1 MTSISILTSIL
12 LFMLTLYLWISVNIC
27 QHLLLFFSSLILYF
41 FGFSIKVICLYKWIE
56 DYFLFYIPYKI
67 LKNIEIVY
75 FLNKK

>member
-1 MTSISILTSIL
+1 MFFNSWMLLSVSILFSIL
-12 LFMLTLYLWISVNIC
+12 HIYQYRRF
-27 QHLLLFFSSLILYF
+27 FFSSLILYF

-56 DYFLFYIPYKI
+56 DNVLFYIPYKI